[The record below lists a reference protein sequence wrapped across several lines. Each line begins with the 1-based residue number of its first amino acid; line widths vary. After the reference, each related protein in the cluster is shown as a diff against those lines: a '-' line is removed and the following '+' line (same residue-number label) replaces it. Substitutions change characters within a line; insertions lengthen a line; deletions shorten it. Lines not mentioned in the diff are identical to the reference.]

1 MKISELIKELADV
14 MYTHGDL
21 PVQYFD
27 NVSSYPVTNVIVAL
41 HRTGNALWITAEEQQ
56 KRNRELLQR
65 NVDLLIAKER
75 AAKLPEC
82 ICGSGF
88 GMNLSCPVHNNQ
100 ENRRP

>member
-27 NVSSYPVTNVIVAL
+27 NVSSYPVTHVIVAL

-56 KRNRELLQR
+56 KRNRELLHR
-65 NVDLLIAKER
+65 NVELLMAKVR
-75 AAKLPEC
+75 AELP
-82 ICGSGF
+82 G
-88 GMNLSCPVHNNQ
+88 PQ
-100 ENRRP
+100 K